1 MDVRELDPIKAAA
14 LNVLLMVH
22 ELHKLGYQ
30 RLRIV
35 PGMSPSQ
42 AYWRVTILPR
52 SRILRSHGAM
62 SHDWAWGGP
71 EPFFTSGQEGR
82 YFGWEDAQDD
92 TPSDLA
98 AKFIARFPG
107 IAEAARGSDWPYA
120 GWYLEML
127 SKARLGEFPVAYA
140 EWYEEPNPQW
150 LPTTGGVES
159 GLAMPP
165 PGDDDGGMDAHPV

>member
-82 YFGWEDAQDD
+82 RGGSGFSD
-92 TPSDLA
+92 T
-98 AKFIARFPG
+98 G
-107 IAEAARGSDWPYA
+107 ISGFQAGHRRDRRHEVHEEA
-120 GWYLEML
+120 
-127 SKARLGEFPVAYA
+127 
-140 EWYEEPNPQW
+140 
-150 LPTTGGVES
+150 
-159 GLAMPP
+159 
-165 PGDDDGGMDAHPV
+165 